1 MHASLAG
8 LVACAILAG
17 TLPAAAQGPASRG
30 QLLYDAHC
38 VECHNAQVHW
48 RDKRLVTD
56 WDTLKY
62 WVAHWQREA
71 ALDWSNDDVAAVAR
85 YLNGIVYQFAEPQAA
100 R

>member
-1 MHASLAG
+1 MRLIPALLGVATM
-8 LVACAILAG
+8 ACALSA
-17 TLPAAAQGPASRG
+17 LAQGPLSRG

-38 VECHNAQVHW
+38 VECHNSQMHW

-71 ALDWSNDDVAAVAR
+71 SLGWGNDDVAAVAR
-85 YLNGIVYQFAEPQAA
+85 YLNAIVYQFAEPQAA

>member
-1 MHASLAG
+1 MRSFPALLGVAT
-8 LVACAILAG
+8 LACALS
-17 TLPAAAQGPASRG
+17 TLAQGTVSRG

-62 WVAHWQREA
+62 WVGHWQHEA
-71 ALDWSNDDVAAVAR
+71 GLDWNGDDIAAVAR
-85 YLNGIVYQFAEPQAA
+85 YLNGIIYQFAEPQAA

>member
-1 MHASLAG
+1 MRLFLAV
-8 LVACAILAG
+8 LTAATLACA
-17 TLPAAAQGPASRG
+17 LPARAQSSGDRG

-38 VECHNAQVHW
+38 VQCHNAQVHW

-56 WDTLKY
+56 WGTLKY

-85 YLNGIVYQFAEPQAA
+85 YLNGTIYQFPEPQAA